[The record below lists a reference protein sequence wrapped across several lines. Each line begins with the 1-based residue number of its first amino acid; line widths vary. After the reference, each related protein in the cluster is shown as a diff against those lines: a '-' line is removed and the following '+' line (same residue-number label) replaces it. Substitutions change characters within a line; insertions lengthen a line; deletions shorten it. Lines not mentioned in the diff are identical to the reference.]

1 MQLADTCN
9 NLTPA
14 REIAKRVLE
23 IEIEGITSVMER
35 LDESF
40 DRSVD
45 LLYSLRGRVIVTGV
59 GKSGL
64 IARKIA
70 ATFTSTGSP
79 AIFVHP
85 VEGLHGDLGIVTRD
99 DALIA
104 ISNSGETT
112 EITSVTATIKRWD
125 TSVIALTAAPT
136 STLAKM
142 ADLVIDCWV
151 PKEACPLNMAP
162 TASTTATLA
171 LGDALA
177 VALMVRRGFQ
187 KEDFARSH
195 PGGSL
200 GERLGLKVKDL
211 ALDKRVAPSVSINAG
226 LKEIVTSISSLNLG
240 FTLVLDE
247 DGQLEGIITDG
258 DLRRALGDG
267 SSLSEIKAVNLMTK
281 DPITV
286 RDDRTAGEALEIMES
301 KLITALAVVDEK
313 GRLIGITHL
322 HDLLGKGAIKF
333 GP

>member
-9 NLTPA
+9 SLTPA
-14 REIAKRVLE
+14 KEIAKRALE
-23 IEIEGITSVMER
+23 IEMEGIASVMER
-35 LDESF
+35 LGESF
-40 DRSVD
+40 DNSVD
-45 LLYSLRGRVIVTGV
+45 LLYSLRGRIIVTGV
-59 GKSGL
+59 GKSG
-64 IARKIA
+64 IIGRKIA
-70 ATFTSTGSP
+70 ATLTSTGSP

-125 TSVIALTAAPT
+125 TKIIALTAAPT

-187 KEDFARSH
+187 KEDFARRH

-211 ALDKRVAPSVSINAG
+211 MLDKHVAPCVSVYAG
-226 LKEIVTSISSLNLG
+226 LKEIVSSISSLNLG
-240 FTLVLDE
+240 FTLVLD
-247 DGQLEGIITDG
+247 DNNQLEGIITDG
-258 DLRRALGDG
+258 DLRRALEDG
-267 SSLSEIKAVNLMTK
+267 ASLSEIKAVHLMTK

-286 RDDRTAGEALEIMES
+286 RDDRTGAEALEIMER
-301 KLITALAVVDEK
+301 KLITALAVVDQH

-322 HDLLGKGAIKF
+322 HDLLGKGTIKF